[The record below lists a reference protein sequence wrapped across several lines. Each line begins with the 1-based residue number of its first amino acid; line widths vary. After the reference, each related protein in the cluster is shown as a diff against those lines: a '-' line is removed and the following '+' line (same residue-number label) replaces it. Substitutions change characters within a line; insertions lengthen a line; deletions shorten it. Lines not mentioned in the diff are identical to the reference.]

1 MWVTAFW
8 AIQEYNREGRD
19 DPKRGL
25 SFFFFFSFLFFF
37 FSFPFSSPFIHEKP
51 NPIEIARPGKSVV
64 SIHSDLCCSL
74 PLRSS
79 LSESFLATC
88 NFKHKTHISKREGEA
103 EEVGEAY
110 E

>member
-25 SFFFFFSFLFFF
+25 SFFFF
-37 FSFPFSSPFIHEKP
+37 SFPFSSPFLHEKP

-103 EEVGEAY
+103 EGVGEAY